1 MFDTYDIPI
10 RIENNGIAI
19 DIQKDNGHILYKRS
33 CPDESVEKRI
43 LSDCSSILIN
53 PVEPLNKP
61 KELTPYFLV
70 EFVRPIVV
78 EPKATHIIY
87 LTFPIETGVFICK
100 NSEFQNLDILTLA
113 RKKYTLY
120 GDPLSGML
128 CRFWQSAVHHCIP
141 SANPL
146 CEGIME
152 LAIINATT
160 AWSEVTK
167 AVFTAH
173 GMKIYYN
180 KTMVSMKATMKIS
193 GTTSAETAFDDAPL
207 VQGMKKSLELYT
219 ARKLLVISP
228 KFFMLEGI

>member
-1 MFDTYDIPI
+1 
-10 RIENNGIAI
+10 
-19 DIQKDNGHILYKRS
+19 
-33 CPDESVEKRI
+33 
-43 LSDCSSILIN
+43 
-53 PVEPLNKP
+53 
-61 KELTPYFLV
+61 
-70 EFVRPIVV
+70 
-78 EPKATHIIY
+78 
-87 LTFPIETGVFICK
+87 
-100 NSEFQNLDILTLA
+100 
-113 RKKYTLY
+113 
-120 GDPLSGML
+120 
-128 CRFWQSAVHHCIP
+128 
-141 SANPL
+141 
-146 CEGIME
+146 ME